1 MTLRMT
7 LTAATLA
14 VLTLAGC
21 GSTTPMATGPVG
33 AVDPDPLSTQT
44 DPGQLVGD
52 PLLQNQ
58 DEATME
64 TLTGN

>member
-1 MTLRMT
+1 MTIRMT
-7 LTAATLA
+7 LTAAALA
-14 VLTLAGC
+14 SLALAGC
-21 GSTTPMATGPVG
+21 STTATGPSG
-33 AVDPDPLSTQT
+33 AVDPDPLTTTSE
-44 DPGQLVGD
+44 PGQLIGD

>member
-1 MTLRMT
+1 MNIRIVS
-7 LTAATLA
+7 TAVFLA
-14 VLTLAGC
+14 SLALAGC
-21 GSTTPMATGPVG
+21 GPTAATAPSG
-33 AVDPDPLSTQT
+33 AVDPDPLTTTSE
-44 DPGQLVGD
+44 PGQLIGD